1 MDQSWDFS
9 PLIVLIQATV
19 HNHLMEP
26 QSRLEKGLESTVN
39 KNYAGV
45 FSDEVRE
52 PLGLHYMEDDWAPPK
67 SGDGQASCP
76 AREESGELNQAWTS
90 QCTLLDR
97 IHARFHTSMARLW
110 KDQRLNMATEASEK
124 GRERKEIERE
134 RR

>member
-1 MDQSWDFS
+1 
-9 PLIVLIQATV
+9 
-19 HNHLMEP
+19 MEP
-26 QSRLEKGLESTVN
+26 QSRVEKAPESTVN

-67 SGDGQASCP
+67 TRDGQASCP

-90 QCTLLDR
+90 QCTLFR
-97 IHARFHTSMARLW
+97 PHSRAISHEVARLW
-110 KDQRLNMATEASEK
+110 KDERLNMATEASEK
-124 GRERKEIERE
+124 GRERKEIEGE